1 MKQRIAAAY
10 MRMARSG
17 DVDKIT
23 VTSLV
28 EACGISRQT
37 FYYHFQDILDVV
49 QWCFQQAVEQTTL
62 RCRQAEGPQAAL
74 RLFLDSAAE
83 NHPLILRLLSSQHR
97 PAVRRPRWRR
107 RRWPAWRCA
116 AALFRTVPAG
126 PGAAGRTAV
135 PPAVWA
141 AGTLPASS
149 PARVLR
155 PNPKR
160 GPAPSSTDSP
170 EVSFPDTSGFLSIQ
184 TGQAGSGTFRLRLLC
199 CVQNNRYGGT
209 VPSAALILSTLR
221 KGGPCGARP
230 RNFGE

>member
-97 PAVRRPRWRR
+97 AQMEALLIQSIRDTFVQLLRDGPPPDIPLADLDTALDFYSFAVGGVLL
-107 RRWPAWRCA
+107 RCSGQSR
-116 AALFRTVPAG
+116 LDRERLAG
-126 PGAAGRTAV
+126 Q
-135 PPAVWA
+135 
-141 AGTLPASS
+141 LY
-149 PARVLR
+149 
-155 PNPKR
+155 
-160 GPAPSSTDSP
+160 
-170 EVSFPDTSGFLSIQ
+170 
-184 TGQAGSGTFRLRLLC
+184 RLLSG
-199 CVQNNRYGGT
+199 QL
-209 VPSAALILSTLR
+209 VPFPPPPPPES
-221 KGGPCGARP
+221 
-230 RNFGE
+230 